1 MNSPLTPKKTEIKNR
16 GVVEGKAEHWRGCQR
31 VVFQGCLLLTSVREK
46 LSVDLLECFFID
58 HTARA
63 LLWWERGGGGEVWE
77 SVVRWKL
84 SRFFVPSLGQRLGNT
99 CILGIFR
106 GALEATLS

>member
-1 MNSPLTPKKTEIKNR
+1 MV
-16 GVVEGKAEHWRGCQR
+16 G
-31 VVFQGCLLLTSVREK
+31 
-46 LSVDLLECFFID
+46 
-58 HTARA
+58 
-63 LLWWERGGGGEVWE
+63 ERGGGEVWE